1 MTETGADGS
10 RHDSVAYR
18 MVRAMFVVLFFWV
31 FWKFG
36 GYLITAAV
44 MRRFGPGAESDA
56 YFFATQTVLYLIA
69 FSPALA
75 ILVPAFM
82 PVLIDERARNGEAAA
97 RKFAATVL
105 TVTLIA
111 VVLMMAG
118 LFIWKRPVTDTL
130 VGGFSPEAREIGV
143 GLLKWVIPGA
153 GLMVVFLALRVMLN
167 SYKVFSYPAAAE
179 ALQKLFWFGALILL
193 VSRNGIE
200 APAQGLLVGSVT
212 MVGIAAWGLRKR
224 AEVLRPGFP
233 AMDSRHVV
241 REIAI
246 GLAFV
251 VLGVV
256 VLRGLGRVIPKDA
269 AARNIA
275 LMTGALLLALGYSG
289 ALWKRAAGR
298 SGPMARMAVLA
309 VPLAIS
315 AFFAAYREVV
325 TRHFQSYT
333 LEGVYSG
340 IEGAKKI
347 VNFPTELVAL
357 ALSVAMLPY
366 LCELAAKQNREAL
379 ADIVTKSLR
388 MLAVAFV
395 PMTVMTLVL
404 AYPLVRLAFDRG
416 DWAPEQIRY
425 AAIALRLTVAALA
438 IYASERVVMQAFFSL
453 QRMWAPALLG
463 IATSILQVGVLML
476 LIRGF
481 GMKAPEQIFYLV
493 AAAFPISRTLKNV
506 AMVIVLK
513 RYVNVLPLR
522 PTLVFAGKLAVMSV
536 AVGAVGWVT
545 LRWTEEQYPYEHYRL
560 EKVVVDDFED
570 TGARW
575 SSAMGPQVQQVEGME
590 TSGTKRHAL
599 RIPPGCRSV
608 AWINSFESGG
618 TDRLRCRVLVESEQ
632 PVQIEFVLMAT
643 GPEEK
648 EIEWARHSVDVAP
661 GQWRQVV
668 LTRDDFGLGI
678 FKWGDVSGLEVRL
691 AEGHQGV
698 MLDDVTL
705 RREPRRMYDVMKLVH
720 CTLPSIAAGMVMI
733 LALLLLKFDETGF
746 VIQWVKDRGWKRRG
760 QARKAEE
767 TAGDE

>member
-1 MTETGADGS
+1 MTETGDGGG

-69 FSPALA
+69 YAPALA

-82 PVLIDERARNGEAAA
+82 PVLIDERSRHGEAAA
-97 RKFAATVL
+97 RRFAATVL

-111 VVLMMAG
+111 AVLMIAG
-118 LFIWKRPVTDTL
+118 LFVWARPVTETL

-179 ALQKLFWFGALILL
+179 ALQKVFWFGALMLM
-193 VSRNGIE
+193 VTRTGIQ
-200 APAQGLLVGSVT
+200 APAQGLLVGSVV
-212 MVGIAAWGLRKR
+212 MVGVAAWGLRKR
-224 AEVLRPGFP
+224 AAVLRPGFP
-233 AMDSRHVV
+233 AMDARRVV

-246 GLAFV
+246 GVAFV
-251 VLGVV
+251 LLGIV
-256 VLRGLGRVIPKDA
+256 VLHVLARVIPKGTTGQGL
-269 AARNIA
+269 RNIA
-275 LMTGALLLALGYSG
+275 LMTGALFLALGYSG

-325 TRHFQSYT
+325 TRHFQSFT
-333 LEGVYSG
+333 IEGVYSG

-395 PMTVMTLVL
+395 PMTMMTIVL
-404 AYPLVRLAFDRG
+404 ADPLVRLAFDRG

-438 IYASERVVMQAFFSL
+438 VYASERVIMQAFFSL

-463 IATSILQVGVLML
+463 IAATILQVGVLML
-476 LIRGF
+476 LINGF
-481 GMKAPEQIFYLV
+481 GLKGPEQIFYLV
-493 AAAFPISRTLKNV
+493 AAAYPISRTLKNL

-522 PTLVFAGKLAVMSV
+522 PTLVFAGKLAVMSL

-545 LRWTEEQYPYEHYRL
+545 LRWTEARFPYEQYR
-560 EKVVVDDFED
+560 
-570 TGARW
+570 
-575 SSAMGPQVQQVEGME
+575 
-590 TSGTKRHAL
+590 
-599 RIPPGCRSV
+599 
-608 AWINSFESGG
+608 
-618 TDRLRCRVLVESEQ
+618 
-632 PVQIEFVLMAT
+632 
-643 GPEEK
+643 
-648 EIEWARHSVDVAP
+648 
-661 GQWRQVV
+661 
-668 LTRDDFGLGI
+668 
-678 FKWGDVSGLEVRL
+678 
-691 AEGHQGV
+691 AE
-698 MLDDVTL
+698 MS
-705 RREPRRMYDVMKLVH
+705 RMYDVMKLVH
-720 CTLPSIAAGMVMI
+720 CTLPSIAAGLVMI
-733 LALLLLKFDETGF
+733 LALVLLKFDETGF
-746 VIQWVKDRGWKRRG
+746 VIQWVKDRGWKRRH
-760 QARKAEE
+760 QARSAE
-767 TAGDE
+767 GGPSDE